1 MKLENS
7 DKIIW
12 GLSEKTDG
20 RMKILE
26 TTDTTARGNRERFF
40 TRLGL
45 DVDNVVAAGLIHS
58 NKVATVKDVAVR
70 VIAETDALVTDQQG
84 VTLSLTVADCVPVY
98 FCDPKRPAVGLAHAG
113 WKGVVG
119 DIAGEVI
126 AKMAA
131 EFGSRPEDIV
141 VFIGPHIRKCHFE
154 VQDDVAGQFADFSD
168 SIESREG
175 KLHIDL
181 SAVIMKQLTKTGVL
195 PENVS
200 LSQEC
205 TFCEDNKYFSYRR
218 DKPARLE
225 AMVAY
230 IGLK

>member
-12 GLSEKTDG
+12 GLSEKADG

-26 TTDTTARGNRERFF
+26 VTDTTARGNRGRFF

-84 VTLSLTVADCVPVY
+84 VVLSLTVADCVPVY

-119 DIAGEVI
+119 DIAGEVV

-168 SIESREG
+168 SIESREDR
-175 KLHIDL
+175 LHIDL

-205 TFCEDNKYFSYRR
+205 TFCEGNKYFSYRR